1 MRESQPTGTGNGEDW
16 LPSGGDP
23 NSWEFPFSPSA
34 PSSDR
39 EGNPTDPFSLIEPQA
54 PANGSSVSARLRRHT
69 SATLGFAKGHV
80 AGLGRAL
87 IDLVY
92 PPSCLTCHAATAEP
106 GVLCAQ
112 CWAKFHPIERP
123 YCERLGTPF
132 DIDLGPGMISP
143 AAIADPPAYER
154 ARAVA
159 RYDDLARLLA
169 QQLKYGDRLDL
180 AATLGAW
187 MARAGAELLREAD
200 MIVPVPLHI
209 RRLWTRRFNQAAI
222 LAEVVGRLSGVKVD
236 PFILTRRRNT
246 KPQVG
251 LSRAERLTNLSGAFQ
266 VKSEAK
272 PKLEGLRVLLVDDV
286 LTTGSTVDLAAKAL
300 LRGGAKAVD
309 VLVFARVVR
318 DGATPT

>member
-1 MRESQPTGTGNGEDW
+1 LASISDPAEVAASPP
-16 LPSGGDP
+16 LPWAEARTTRNRLGAIGRVGPWIGKVGGL
-23 NSWEFPFSPSA
+23 A
-34 PSSDR
+34 TR
-39 EGNPTDPFSLIEPQA
+39 RLATIGQA
-54 PANGSSVSARLRRHT
+54 LVN
-69 SATLGFAKGHV
+69 
-80 AGLGRAL
+80 
-87 IDLVY
+87 LVY
-92 PPSCLTCHAATAEP
+92 PPSCLICHAATAEP
-106 GVLCAQ
+106 RVLCAQ

-132 DIDLGPGMISP
+132 DVDSGPGLLSP
-143 AAIADPPAYER
+143 AAIANPPAYDR

-200 MIVPVPLHI
+200 LIVPIPLHR
-209 RRLWTRRFNQAAI
+209 RRLWARRFNQAAV
-222 LAEVVGRLSGVKVD
+222 LADVIGRLSGVKVD
-236 PFILTRRRNT
+236 PFALTRRRHT

-251 LSRAERLTNLSGAFQ
+251 LSRAERLTNLSGAFL
-266 VKSEAK
+266 VKEEAK
-272 PKLEGLRVLLVDDV
+272 PRLAGLRVLLIDDV

-309 VLVFARVVR
+309 VLVFARVVQ

>member
-1 MRESQPTGTGNGEDW
+1 LRKVRAPRLALISSRDADAEDAI
-16 LPSGGDP
+16 
-23 NSWEFPFSPSA
+23 SA
-34 PSSDR
+34 A
-39 EGNPTDPFSLIEPQA
+39 EAQA
-54 PANGSSVSARLRRHT
+54 PTNLLNVFAHLGRGARGV
-69 SATLGFAKGHV
+69 LGVVIGRV
-80 AGLGRAL
+80 ASLGRAL

-92 PPSCLTCHAATAEP
+92 PPSCLTCHAATAEA
-106 GVLCAQ
+106 GALCAQ

-123 YCERLGTPF
+123 FCERLGTPF
-132 DIDLGPGMISP
+132 EVDLGPGMISP

-169 QQLKYGDRLDL
+169 QRLKYGDRLDL

-200 MIVPVPLHI
+200 VIVPVPLHI
-209 RRLWTRRFNQAAI
+209 RRLWTRRFNQAAV
-222 LAEVVGRLSGVKVD
+222 LADVVGRLSGVKVD
-236 PFILTRRRNT
+236 PFVLARRRHT

-251 LSRAERLTNLSGAFQ
+251 LSRAERLTNLSGAFR
-266 VKSEAK
+266 VRAEAK
-272 PKLEGLRVLLVDDV
+272 PKLEGLRVLLIDDV

-318 DGATPT
+318 DGGTPT